1 MKHVCRSTT
10 LEKLA
15 KLAFAGAM
23 LSLMAGCSIYSLPGS
38 EPAPVEPDAQ
48 SAPSTSQPA
57 QTPVTPTSPDV
68 APDPNANNAYGAL
81 LQQAEQA
88 RNKGDYER
96 ALTLLERAQR
106 IDPDS
111 GEVYLHLARTYQA
124 KGDLTMQHATAE
136 RGLLYCNGSSECS
149 ALRALSR

>member
-1 MKHVCRSTT
+1 MKHVRISAMV
-10 LEKLA
+10 A
-15 KLAFAGAM
+15 KAMLAGAM
-23 LSLMAGCSIYSLPGS
+23 VSIMAGCSVYSLPGS
-38 EPAPVEPDAQ
+38 QPAPAEPQ
-48 SAPSTSQPA
+48 VKSTAPASQPA
-57 QTPVTPTSPDV
+57 QTPVTPTSQGT

-88 RNKGDYER
+88 KSKGDYEQ
-96 ALTLLERAQR
+96 ALSLLERAQR

-124 KGDLTMQHATAE
+124 KGDVVMQRATAE
-136 RGLLYCNGSSECS
+136 RGLLYCNGSSECN

>member
-1 MKHVCRSTT
+1 MKHVRISVMAT
-10 LEKLA
+10 KAILA
-15 KLAFAGAM
+15 IAM
-23 LSLMAGCSIYSLPGS
+23 VSIMAGCSVYSLPGS
-38 EPAPVEPDAQ
+38 QPAPVEPQANP
-48 SAPSTSQPA
+48 APPGSQPT
-57 QTPVTPTSPDV
+57 QTPVTPTSPGA

-88 RNKGDYER
+88 RSKGDYER
-96 ALTLLERAQR
+96 ALSLLERAQR

-124 KGDLTMQHATAE
+124 KGDDVMQRATAE
-136 RGLLYCNGSSECS
+136 RGLLYCDGSAECN

>member
-1 MKHVCRSTT
+1 MKQVCKSAY
-10 LEKLA
+10 LA
-15 KLAFAGAM
+15 KLTLATAM
-23 LSLMAGCSIYSLPGS
+23 VGVMTGCSVYSLPGS
-38 EPAPVEPDAQ
+38 QPAPVEPEAQ
-48 SAPSTSQPA
+48 PTPPVSQPA
-57 QTPVTPTSPDV
+57 QTPVTPDA

-88 RNKGDYER
+88 RSKGDYER

-136 RGLLYCNGSSECS
+136 RGLLYCNGSSECN